1 MSRALWRRWKN
12 YYRS

>member
-1 MSRALWRRWKN
+1 MSGALWRRWEN